1 MQSHDDKHFDGSL
14 HDGLDAD
21 DLDELEPNEESE
33 GIGNWPVVLAIVF
46 AAALIG
52 YVVMDGMES
61 QTYFYEVDQ
70 AVAQGEDL
78 VGQTVRIKGDVEPG
92 SVVGEDGVLGRSF
105 RIAHK
110 GKSLDVR
117 YEKALPDTFKD
128 GVEVVVQG
136 EVDDNYVL
144 QADEVMVKCPS
155 RYEGQP
161 PTAHQ
166 GDSPQAKRY

>member
-1 MQSHDDKHFDGSL
+1 MQSRDEYEFDDE
-14 HDGLDAD
+14 
-21 DLDELEPNEESE
+21 LDELEPLDDSE
-33 GIGNWPVVLAIVF
+33 GIGNWPIVLALVV

-52 YVVMDGMES
+52 YVVMDGLES

-78 VGQTVRIKGDVEPG
+78 VGQTVRVKGEVAEG
-92 SVVGEDGVLGRSF
+92 SVVGEEGELGRSF
-105 RIAHK
+105 RVAHK
-110 GKSLDVR
+110 GKQLDVR

-136 EVDDNYVL
+136 EVDDDYVL

-155 RYEGQP
+155 RYEGAP
-161 PTAHQ
+161 PTAHT
-166 GDSPQAKRY
+166 GDSPQAAR

>member
-1 MQSHDDKHFDGSL
+1 MQSRDDYDFD
-14 HDGLDAD
+14 DELDE
-21 DLDELEPNEESE
+21 LDELEPLEEGE
-33 GIGNWPVVLAIVF
+33 GIGNWPIVVALVF

-52 YVVMDGMES
+52 YVVMDGLES

-78 VGQTVRIKGDVEPG
+78 VGQTVRVKGEVEAG
-92 SVVGEDGVLGRSF
+92 SVVGESGQLGRSF
-105 RIAHK
+105 KVAAK

-128 GVEVVVQG
+128 GVEVVIQG
-136 EVDDNYVL
+136 DVDDSYVL

-155 RYEGQP
+155 RYEGAP

-166 GDSPQAKRY
+166 EGDSPQAAR